1 MKFKCFI
8 LLLLFLLALPVVGK
22 EGTVASTV
30 TTTTITLEEIKASY
44 QRQDFDETIHLSKR
58 YLETFPNDTDAFLYE
73 GLAYMRLHQ
82 YQEAITIFQIIL
94 LVNPQNL
101 DARFGLIDCFWALK
115 QYSQSLD
122 IIQRGLIIEPEN
134 SDLLYR
140 EAKALTLLDQKE
152 EAIAL
157 LRKIMQAYPYHTQ
170 AESLLKNLQEEQ
182 PSESTQEKTAEKK
195 QIAVAKMEVEKQEAE
210 SILRKSTINLERIKT
225 LYKEH
230 QFDETIKLSKDYLKI
245 FPNDVD
251 ASFYAGLAYK
261 QLHRCQDAIVT
272 FKPILQTHPQ
282 YLDARFESISCL
294 LTLKKYGQALEV
306 AKDGL
311 NLSPDNIE
319 LLYLSTKILVLLNK
333 KQAAERILKQ
343 ILQKQAHHTQ
353 ALLLLKNLEI
363 EKQQVGP
370 TTLYSNTKKLAQVK
384 EEEDKKPAPRFVAG
398 IFTDN
403 MVVNVPGQMWNLSN
417 LYGYWIT
424 PKGAFGASVNYA
436 NRYNQQAAQV
446 ELNAAPNIGKYFV
459 LDLAYAYANKPELFA
474 NHLERAELFAYL
486 PKGIEGSFG
495 GTHRQI
501 SHFKLDSVTG
511 SLGKYLG
518 RYYLNFRPIYF
529 IPKPGPTSILYRVG
543 LRRYGDKENQ
553 YIGVVYMNGT
563 SPDLTDLLTV
573 SFIKISNR
581 FYLLEGLQPITETL
595 GFQYGVGYEEMRYP
609 NRFLRT
615 LVHFNIGLKME
626 FM

>member
-1 MKFKCFI
+1 M
-8 LLLLFLLALPVVGK
+8 
-22 EGTVASTV
+22 
-30 TTTTITLEEIKASY
+30 
-44 QRQDFDETIHLSKR
+44 
-58 YLETFPNDTDAFLYE
+58 
-73 GLAYMRLHQ
+73 
-82 YQEAITIFQIIL
+82 
-94 LVNPQNL
+94 
-101 DARFGLIDCFWALK
+101 
-115 QYSQSLD
+115 
-122 IIQRGLIIEPEN
+122 
-134 SDLLYR
+134 
-140 EAKALTLLDQKE
+140 
-152 EAIAL
+152 
-157 LRKIMQAYPYHTQ
+157 
-170 AESLLKNLQEEQ
+170 ESL
-182 PSESTQEKTAEKK
+182 
-195 QIAVAKMEVEKQEAE
+195 
-210 SILRKSTINLERIKT
+210 
-225 LYKEH
+225 
-230 QFDETIKLSKDYLKI
+230 
-245 FPNDVD
+245 
-251 ASFYAGLAYK
+251 
-261 QLHRCQDAIVT
+261 
-272 FKPILQTHPQ
+272 
-282 YLDARFESISCL
+282 
-294 LTLKKYGQALEV
+294 
-306 AKDGL
+306 
-311 NLSPDNIE
+311 
-319 LLYLSTKILVLLNK
+319 
-333 KQAAERILKQ
+333 
-343 ILQKQAHHTQ
+343 
-353 ALLLLKNLEI
+353 
-363 EKQQVGP
+363 
-370 TTLYSNTKKLAQVK
+370 YS
-384 EEEDKKPAPRFVAG
+384 
-398 IFTDN
+398 
-403 MVVNVPGQMWNLSN
+403 
-417 LYGYWIT
+417 YGYWIT

-474 NHLERAELFAYL
+474 NHLERAELFTYL